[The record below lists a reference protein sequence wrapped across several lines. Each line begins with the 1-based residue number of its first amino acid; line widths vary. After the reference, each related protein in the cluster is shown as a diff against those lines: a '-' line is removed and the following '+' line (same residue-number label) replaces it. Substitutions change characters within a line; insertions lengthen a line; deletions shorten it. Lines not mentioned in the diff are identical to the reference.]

1 MSGKELYVSKAGLE
15 ELKTELQGLLEERK
29 NIAERIKEARELGD
43 LSENAEY
50 TEARTKQ
57 SFVEGRIAEI
67 EAILKVAKIIDDTNR
82 VNGRVALGS
91 KITIKSDGNERVY
104 EITGSNETNPLTG
117 KISNESPIGQ
127 ALMGHKKGDIVEIN
141 TPDGPKQYTITDVK

>member
-1 MSGKELYVSKAGLE
+1 MSGQELYVSKAGLE
-15 ELKTELQGLLEERK
+15 ELRAELQKLLEGRK
-29 NIAERIKEARELGD
+29 EIADKIKEARELGD

-50 TEARTKQ
+50 TEARNKQ

-67 EAILKVAKIIDDTNR
+67 EAILKVAKVIDDNNR

-91 KITIKSDGNERVY
+91 KVKIISDGNTREY

-117 KISNESPIGQ
+117 KISNESPLGQ
-127 ALMGHKKGDIVEIN
+127 ALMGHKKGDVVEIT
-141 TPDGPKQYTITDVK
+141 TPDGVRQYTITEIT